1 MSIYRII
8 SQQSITSPFIDV
20 YNTQT
25 QIINQINFIFENY
38 LKNQLKFKDYTN
50 INSELTNEFKN
61 IINTNT
67 IIFNGKNIILFNFIE
82 LMFHQ
87 NTETQELLIKFLHP
101 ANSKYLKI
109 IDCVNTYYVHL
120 LKILKEWN
128 ITYEK
133 FIGIEFNESSLNQLN
148 ILKQKILN
156 GNIDKNE
163 FFILPFKNH
172 LIKYCEN
179 FVNSLNLDVN
189 TLNIMI
195 NFESQ
200 ELETKFEYNICLI
213 KNDDI
218 ENKNIIITDIIEKDN
233 IDNFLKNLFFYG
245 KI

>member
-8 SQQSITSPFIDV
+8 SQQKVTSPFIDV
-20 YNTQT
+20 YNSQT
-25 QIINQINFIFENY
+25 QIINQINYIFENY
-38 LKNQLKFKDYTN
+38 LKNQLKFRNYTT
-50 INSELTNEFKN
+50 INDTSVTEFKN

-120 LKILKEWN
+120 LKIMKEWD
-128 ITYEK
+128 IVYDK
-133 FIGIEFNESSLNQLN
+133 FIGIEFNKSSLNDLN

-156 GNIDKNE
+156 GNIEKTDY
-163 FFILPFKNH
+163 FLLPFKNH
-172 LIKYCEN
+172 LEKYCKN
-179 FVNSLNLDVN
+179 FIESLNL
-189 TLNIMI
+189 NINSIDILI
-195 NFESQ
+195 NFESK
-200 ELETKFEYNICLI
+200 ELDKKFDYNIFI
-213 KNDDI
+213 INGDI
-218 ENKNIIITDIIEKDN
+218 DNKINIIEDTVEKEN